1 MPLSRII
8 VFFVSATFLAGCETT
23 ETRVAF
29 DHSKATQGQM
39 LKDRY
44 ACIQQSMGFV
54 QGSTMV
60 VNGGFGS
67 AQSEGKSAVNGPVFN
82 NCMAI
87 HGYERNNETG
97 RLVVPPSLVVYS
109 YE

>member
-1 MPLSRII
+1 MTNRPSIFIAVSI
-8 VFFVSATFLAGCETT
+8 VFLTGCETT
-23 ETRVAF
+23 GNRVAF
-29 DHSKATQGQM
+29 DHPKANQEQM

-54 QGSTMV
+54 SGSSMV

-87 HGYERNNETG
+87 KGYDQNNQTG
-97 RLVVPPSLVVYS
+97 RLVVPPKLVVQAFD
-109 YE
+109 